1 MDKQDYSLSMLWH
14 DTAMEA
20 YKIDTG
26 MDIACMLVNL
36 FRECNEC
43 KTAKEAGESGHLK
56 CLKALW
62 TDSDNKKEVFN
73 AIVKNGHLECLK
85 YAHENGCEWDERTCE
100 YAA

>member
-14 DTAMEA
+14 DTATEA

-43 KTAKEAGESGHLK
+43 KTVKEAGEKGHLK

-62 TDSDNKKEVFN
+62 TDSDKKMRY
-73 AIVKNGHLECLK
+73 LM
-85 YAHENGCEWDERTCE
+85 
-100 YAA
+100 